1 VSDDDDWFSPAN
13 LDRSIAETSAA
24 RRADPIA
31 CLAELIEAIWTDN
44 TEEEAH
50 QALEDR
56 AMLAPAFANDMLEC
70 LDTVIANPPAH
81 LADVLRERAE
91 LHLSHDDDDA
101 TLYSDQETLDWLKQL
116 AAELRQVMDRA
127 GH

>member
-1 VSDDDDWFSPAN
+1 MSDDDDWFSPAN
-13 LDRSIAETSAA
+13 LERSIAETSAA
-24 RRADPIA
+24 RRADPIG

-50 QALEDR
+50 QALEER
-56 AMLAPAFANDMLEC
+56 AMLAPAFANDMLGC

-101 TLYSDQETLDWLKQL
+101 TLYSDQETLDWLKQI
-116 AAELRQVMDRA
+116 AAELRQVVDRA